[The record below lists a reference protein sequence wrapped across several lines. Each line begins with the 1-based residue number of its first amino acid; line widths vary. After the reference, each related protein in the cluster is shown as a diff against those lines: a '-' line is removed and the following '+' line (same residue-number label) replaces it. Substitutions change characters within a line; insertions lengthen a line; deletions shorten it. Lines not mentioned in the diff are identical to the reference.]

1 MKSGAK
7 LVVVLVVVFV
17 PAIAFAITSIA
28 SRLPETAR
36 VQSALRECVEGC
48 PSAEIWVANV
58 TGWSRVTI
66 EVSPSPKE
74 TSCLQTASGNATLQC
89 SRYVELSN
97 DSVHWTIA
105 RVNGPQTVCYGG
117 GLNCVCCLHD
127 YIEFP
132 VYQPLTLTFAIE
144 SKYVGVTGQNG
155 TGISVVVSR

>member
-1 MKSGAK
+1 M
-7 LVVVLVVVFV
+7 
-17 PAIAFAITSIA
+17 T
-28 SRLPETAR
+28 
-36 VQSALRECVEGC
+36 VEIS
-48 PSAEIWVANV
+48 PSA
-58 TGWSRVTI
+58 
-66 EVSPSPKE
+66 KE
-74 TSCLQTASGNATLQC
+74 TSCLQTTSGNATLLC
-89 SRYVELSN
+89 SRYIEFSDDGL
-97 DSVHWTIA
+97 HWTIA